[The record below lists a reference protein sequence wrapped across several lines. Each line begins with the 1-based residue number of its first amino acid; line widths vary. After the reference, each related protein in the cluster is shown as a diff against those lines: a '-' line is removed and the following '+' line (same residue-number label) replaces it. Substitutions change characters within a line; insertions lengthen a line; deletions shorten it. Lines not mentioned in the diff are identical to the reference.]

1 MTTARTLGAITAAA
15 LLAAGCSITNVEPD
29 EAGIVYDAGPFSST
43 TFEKCLKPS
52 TRDVSGPADEGYRY
66 PNGQR
71 TFRFSGG
78 ETDEIKPITSAS
90 KDGATMTIYGGLTF
104 SFAAA
109 DCAKLRKFHEEIGRK
124 YRAYEPN
131 GWVEMLKFYV
141 GGPVERAMDEATLK
155 YNWRDLYFDSAKKA
169 EWEKEMAM
177 LTSRYIAQIAKGD
190 YFSGMSFILR
200 QPEPPEDLKKAN
212 LADQVAVA
220 QNNAQKQINEK
231 IKTELESTKALVE
244 VLGKDGAVS
253 KLNMDKLAEMVASGK
268 VSVVVVPQG
277 GTVAVSPTK

>member
-1 MTTARTLGAITAAA
+1 MTPRKIAVLAVAG
-15 LLAAGCSITNVEPD
+15 LLATACSITNVEPD
-29 EAGIVYDAGPFSST
+29 EAGIVYDAGPMSST
-43 TFEKCLKPS
+43 TFQECLKPS

-78 ETDEIKPITSAS
+78 DTDESKPITSAS

-104 SFAAA
+104 TFSAA

-124 YRAYEPN
+124 YQAYEAG

-155 YNWRDLYFDSAKKA
+155 YNWRDLYFDSTKKA
-169 EWEKEMAM
+169 AWEKEMAT
-177 LTSRYIAQIAKGD
+177 LTSQYIAQIAKGD
-190 YFSGMSFILR
+190 YFAGMAFILR
-200 QPEPPEDLKKAN
+200 QPEPPQKLKDAM
-212 LADQVAVA
+212 VAEQAAMA

-231 IKTELESTKALVE
+231 LKTELESTKALVE
-244 VLGKDGAVS
+244 VLGKEGAVS
-253 KLNMDKLAEMVASGK
+253 KLNMDKLAEIAASGK
-268 VSVVVVPQG
+268 VSIVYVPQG
-277 GTVAVSPTK
+277 GQVAVAPPK